1 MPLTRFIASFTPD
14 LRLNPYLCSRFQ
26 IQSIMSNIVAIVGRP
41 NVGKSTLFNRL
52 LKQRM
57 AIVEETSGVTRD
69 RHYGKSDWNG
79 KEFTVID
86 TGGYVVGSDDIF
98 EEEIRKQVDL
108 AIEEADVIVFVVD
121 GREGVHVLD
130 EDVAVILRQ
139 QKKPVL
145 LAVNKI
151 DEPSKEV
158 LASEFYALGL
168 GEPFPM
174 SAMTGTGSGELL
186 DKVCELL
193 PSDTTD
199 FDTDLPKF
207 TVVGRPNV
215 GKSSLINAFLG
226 TDRHIVTDIAGTT
239 RDANYTRYNAFG
251 MEFMLVDTAGL
262 RKKSKVEE
270 DIEFYSVLRSIRA
283 IEDCD
288 VAILMLDAQNG
299 FEAQDMNILRLIEKN
314 KKGLVMVVNKWD
326 LVEKD
331 SNTHKAYEE
340 LIRSRTAPFTDYP
353 IIFTS
358 AINKQR
364 IYKVLETAH
373 KVHENRERRIPVR
386 ELNDKMLEIINSVPL
401 PTASRGRFL
410 KIKYITQLKSIA
422 PQFIF
427 FCNLP
432 KDVKENYKR
441 FLENKIRETWDFN
454 GVPIQLIFKEK

>member
-1 MPLTRFIASFTPD
+1 
-14 LRLNPYLCSRFQ
+14 
-26 IQSIMSNIVAIVGRP
+26 MSNIVAIVGRP

-108 AIEEADVIVFVVD
+108 AIDEADVIVFIVD
-121 GREGVHVLD
+121 GREGLHVLD
-130 EDVAVILRQ
+130 EDVAQILRE

-151 DEPSKEV
+151 DEPNKEA
-158 LASEFYALGL
+158 LMGEFYMLGL
-168 GEPFPM
+168 GEPWPL
-174 SAMTGTGSGELL
+174 SAMTGTGTGELL
-186 DKVCELL
+186 DKICELL

-199 FDTDLPKF
+199 FNTDLPRF

-239 RDANYTRYNAFG
+239 RDANYTKYNAFG

-270 DIEFYSVLRSIRA
+270 DIEFYSVLRSVRA

-288 VAILMLDAQNG
+288 VAILMLDATQG
-299 FEAQDMNILRLIEKN
+299 FEAQDMNILRLIERN

-340 LIRSRTAPFTDYP
+340 VIRSRTAPFTDYP

-373 KVHENRERRIPVR
+373 KVYENRERRIPVR
-386 ELNDKMLEIINSVPL
+386 ELNDKMQEIINSVPL

-410 KIKYITQLKSIA
+410 RIKYITQLKGRT

-432 KDVKENYKR
+432 KDVKESYKR
-441 FLENKIRETWDFN
+441 FLENKLRETWDFN